1 MTINGAYF
9 KGVGNIFKVF
19 LENLKYRLEDCTS
32 GQTPLH
38 LVSQTLKREGSI
50 WLAKERPI

>member
-19 LENLKYRLEDCTS
+19 LENLKRKMEDCTS

-38 LVSQTLKREGSI
+38 LVITNIKKKWEYLVG
-50 WLAKERPI
+50 